1 MPGFIDFDFTVLTR
15 LPTIQAALFH
25 VALSMGMSVH
35 VLLRK
40 RDSKSAF
47 AWLGVIWLSPVIGAV
62 SYWMFGINR
71 ITRKAAK
78 LKIKERRMTQVHE
91 TLRGVADDGGE
102 SELPEFTRL
111 VNKII
116 DKKLLP
122 HNQVRTLFGGEQAY
136 PEMIAAIHA
145 AKRSICMQTYI
156 MNWGQSSHEFVEA
169 LQKAMQRGVQVRL
182 LIDGVGAR
190 YRLPSI
196 ASHLRRAK
204 IPHAYFLNSIW
215 PWQFGFF
222 NLRNHRK
229 LMIVDGKFAF
239 TGGLNIRDRHD
250 ARLLKS
256 KQKYTED
263 IHFSVRG
270 PVVGDLMESFAQDWF
285 FTTGEVLN
293 PSIWYTQAD
302 IDASVPANSWCRL
315 VSCGPD
321 EEFERSKW
329 VLIGALKLAKKS
341 VRICTP
347 YFVPDTD
354 VVTALRCAALAG
366 VLVELIVPE
375 KNNVPLVQWA
385 SMTIM
390 PQIVKSGCRVY
401 MSPPPF
407 DHSKLMIVD
416 DAWSFVGSANWD
428 ARSLRLN
435 FEMNLEVHDVSL
447 AQVLAQHFDTKRAA
461 SKRLTRA
468 DLKRRS
474 TLLQL
479 RDNAARMFSPYL

>member
-1 MPGFIDFDFTVLTR
+1 MGFIDFDFTVLTR
-15 LPTIQAALFH
+15 LPTIQAALLH
-25 VALSMGMSVH
+25 ISVSLSLSMH

-47 AWLGVIWLSPVIGAV
+47 AWLGVIWFSPIIGAV
-62 SYWMFGINR
+62 AYWMFGINR

-78 LKIKERRMTQVHE
+78 LKIKERRMTQVHAHVHDAKDAK
-91 TLRGVADDGGE
+91 RE
-102 SELPEFTRL
+102 SEIPEFTRL

-116 DKKLLP
+116 DKRLLP
-122 HNQVRTLFGGEQAY
+122 NNQVKTLFGGEQAY
-136 PEMIAAIHA
+136 PEMIASINSAT
-145 AKRSICMQTYI
+145 RSICMQTYI
-156 MNWGQSSHEFVEA
+156 MNWGQTSREFITA
-169 LQKAMQRGVQVRL
+169 LRAAMQRGVQVRL

-196 ASHLRRAK
+196 ASHLRRAH

-229 LMIVDGKFAF
+229 LMIVDGQAAF

-250 ARLLKS
+250 ARLQKS
-256 KQKYTED
+256 RRTYTED
-263 IHFSVRG
+263 IHFSVKG

-293 PSIWYTQAD
+293 PSVWYTQSKF
-302 IDASVPANSWCRL
+302 DANETAASWCRV

-341 VRICTP
+341 VKICTP
-347 YFVPDTD
+347 YFVPDTG

-366 VLVELIVPE
+366 ITVELIVPE

-390 PQIVKSGCRVY
+390 PQIVKSGCRVHF
-401 MSPPPF
+401 SPPPF

-416 DAWSFVGSANWD
+416 DMWCFVGSVNWD

-435 FEMNLEVHDVSL
+435 FELNLEVHDTKL
-447 AQVLAQHFDTKRAA
+447 AQVLTHHFDVKRGA
-461 SKRLTRA
+461 SKRLTRD
-468 DLKRRS
+468 DLKSRP
-474 TLLQL
+474 TWMQL
-479 RDNAARMFSPYL
+479 RDNAARMLSPYL